1 MAVLIGHG
9 VAEVQRFAA
18 GLIGNRRFVGLATAA
33 VVLLAFVL
41 GTRMLY
47 LERDQQRMSRNTGDD
62 GPAVTWL
69 EVQGMYAIAQIVPPG
84 ARVLNDRGD
93 GSAWMY
99 PLTGVKPV
107 AGHYDGT
114 GLGETDVGL
123 LESRFNQYAR
133 DPAVRAAVARLDVK
147 YVMVGQGFLRGW
159 TGRAP
164 GLTNLDDA
172 PYLEPVFRNADATVY
187 RIVETADRTY

>member
-1 MAVLIGHG
+1 
-9 VAEVQRFAA
+9 
-18 GLIGNRRFVGLATAA
+18 
-33 VVLLAFVL
+33 VLLVFVL

-107 AGHYDGT
+107 AGHYDELRIGPAAS
-114 GLGETDVGL
+114 L
-123 LESRFNQYAR
+123 LAARFNQYLR
-133 DPAVRAAVARLDVK
+133 DPEVRAAVAALDIH
-147 YVMVGQGFLRGW
+147 YVQLDRGFLRSW
-159 TGRAP
+159 AARQP
-164 GLTNLDDA
+164 GLTDLAGQPWLKVVYANPDVVL
-172 PYLEPVFRNADATVY
+172 YEIVPVPS
-187 RIVETADRTY
+187 